1 MKARTPWYLKAAMAI
16 GGVAAAV
23 ASFYF
28 LASLAKWAGWEGWAR
43 WLFPL
48 SIDATAIASLVVWM
62 KPGFPEAARRFA
74 RMFALSAILASAGGN
89 VASHL
94 VVDQVARPGWAVVL
108 VVAVAAVPAL
118 AVAGMVEIAVLI
130 AGPLA
135 AKRRTVTAP
144 KVTSVAPE
152 SVKVEPPQMY
162 EKPTEPTV
170 AAEPTPDPQPV
181 KLHSVPTGA
190 NLDLDP
196 DADDREWVEALNQVH
211 IERVG
216 RPIGRKTLQTWLKA
230 ERKRGM
236 NSDVAAQ
243 LLREV
248 KEAATG

>member
-1 MKARTPWYLKAAMAI
+1 MKARTPWYLKAAMAV

-28 LASLAKWAGWEGWAR
+28 LAALAKWAGWEGWAR

-89 VASHL
+89 IASHL
-94 VVDQVARPGWAVVL
+94 VVDGVKRSGWDMIL

-130 AGPLA
+130 AGPLST
-135 AKRRTVTAP
+135 KRRSTAAP
-144 KVTSVAPE
+144 KVTTVVPE
-152 SVKVEPPQMY
+152 SVKVEPPKVY
-162 EKPTEPTV
+162 EKP
-170 AAEPTPDPQPV
+170 AELADDGEPQPV
-181 KLHSVPTGA
+181 VLHSVPTGES
-190 NLDLDP
+190 LGLDP
-196 DADDREWVEALNQVH
+196 DADDREWVIALN
-211 IERVG
+211 ERHKVETG
-216 RPIGRKTLQTWLKA
+216 REIGKPTLMREMKKH
-230 ERKRGM
+230 RGRGM
-236 NSDVAAQ
+236 NSDEAAR

-248 KEAATG
+248 KAEAAG

>member
-16 GGVAAAV
+16 GGIAAAV
-23 ASFYF
+23 ASFWF
-28 LASLAKWAGWEGWAR
+28 LAALAKWAGWEGWAR

-48 SIDATAIASLVVWM
+48 TIDATAIASLVVWM
-62 KPGFPEAARRFA
+62 KPGFPEPARRFA
-74 RMFALSAILASAGGN
+74 RMFALTAILASAGGN
-89 VASHL
+89 VVSHL
-94 VVDQVARPGWAVVL
+94 VVDDADRPGWAIVIVVL
-108 VVAVAAVPAL
+108 VAAVPAF

-135 AKRRTVTAP
+135 ARRRAAMPRTAAAVP
-144 KVTSVAPE
+144 DA
-152 SVKVEPPQMY
+152 VKVGPSKVYEQPAVVEP
-162 EKPTEPTV
+162 E
-170 AAEPTPDPQPV
+170 ADPQPV
-181 KLHSVPTGA
+181 VLHSVPTGA

-248 KEAATG
+248 KGEEATG

>member
-1 MKARTPWYLKAAMAI
+1 
-16 GGVAAAV
+16 
-23 ASFYF
+23 
-28 LASLAKWAGWEGWAR
+28 
-43 WLFPL
+43 
-48 SIDATAIASLVVWM
+48 
-62 KPGFPEAARRFA
+62 
-74 RMFALSAILASAGGN
+74 
-89 VASHL
+89 
-94 VVDQVARPGWAVVL
+94 VARPGWAVVL

-135 AKRRTVTAP
+135 AKRRPATAP
-144 KVTSVAPE
+144 KVTATT
-152 SVKVEPPQMY
+152 
-162 EKPTEPTV
+162 TEPAPV
-170 AAEPTPDPQPV
+170 VQSPKAQRPPAQPAEVESQPQPV
-181 KLHSVPTGA
+181 VLHSVPTGA
-190 NLDLDP
+190 NLDP

-248 KEAATG
+248 KGEEATG